1 MSKIPMFSSKV
12 PTDFCGQKENKIQS
26 ITKSLPL
33 RRETSGG
40 SLNGPLKRET
50 SGGNLNGPLRR
61 ETSGGSLNGPLKRD
75 TSGSSV
81 SGFKRPS
88 DERVCCI
95 YL

>member
-12 PTDFCGQKENKIQS
+12 PTDARGQKENKIQP
-26 ITKSLPL
+26 IAKSVPL

-40 SLNGPLKRET
+40 SLNGPFKREI
-50 SGGNLNGPLRR
+50 SG
-61 ETSGGSLNGPLKRD
+61 SSLNGPLKREI
-75 TSGSSV
+75 SGSSV

-88 DERVCCI
+88 DERVCFI